1 MSTQNIN
8 LNAETLQTL
17 TNLAGTG
24 AKLFD
29 DIIRDVTPK
38 VEKAMGDVFTNLTTF
53 NTNQQ
58 SSTTNSSNKTLTTY
72 ENKTDNSI
80 FIACELPRINKADC
94 SIKLENT
101 NPNASDNNL
110 VIRAKT
116 QEPPD
121 DFKFLECI
129 NYETKI
135 LVPHYI
141 KKNDISVKYMNG
153 ILYITINKI
162 KDSTNESNINYTYM
176 L

>member
-1 MSTQNIN
+1 MSNKNIN

-29 DIIRDVTPK
+29 DIVRDVTPK

-53 NTNQQ
+53 NNTNQQ
-58 SSTTNSSNKTLTTY
+58 SSTINKSLTIY
-72 ENKTDNSI
+72 ENDTDNSI
-80 FIACELPRINKADC
+80 FIACELPRINKSDC
-94 SIKLENT
+94 SVKLENT
-101 NPNASDNNL
+101 NTKAYDNNL

-129 NYETKI
+129 NYEKRI

-153 ILYITINKI
+153 MLYITINKI
-162 KDSTNESNINYTYM
+162 RESTNTGCNINYTYM

>member
-1 MSTQNIN
+1 MSNQNIN

-29 DIIRDVTPK
+29 DIVRDVTPK

-53 NTNQQ
+53 NNNNQQ
-58 SSTTNSSNKTLTTY
+58 SARNNNSNKSLVIY
-72 ENKTDNSI
+72 ENETENAI
-80 FIACELPRINKADC
+80 LIACELPRINKTDC
-94 SIKLENT
+94 SVKLENT
-101 NPNASDNNL
+101 NTEAYDNNL

-129 NYETKI
+129 NYEKRI

-153 ILYITINKI
+153 MLYITINKKKEPI
-162 KDSTNESNINYTYM
+162 TESNINIA
-176 L
+176 